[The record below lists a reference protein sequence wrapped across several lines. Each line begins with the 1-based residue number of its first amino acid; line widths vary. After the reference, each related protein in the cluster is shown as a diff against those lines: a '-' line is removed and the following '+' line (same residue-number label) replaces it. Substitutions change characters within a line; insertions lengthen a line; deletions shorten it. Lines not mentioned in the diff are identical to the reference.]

1 MTSAP
6 LVDAELRDAA
16 ARVIGR
22 FFFGTSALAGLA
34 SAVIL
39 SVLPPELPSGPREWL
54 VGSVGVFALLC
65 ALLVRLSARPRFPMA
80 AVLSAIATLAIG
92 LAGLVGFVLGDGLRS
107 PALGF
112 CGLVVCIVGAIN
124 GVRQGLVVGAVA
136 MLEIGALA
144 WAESSGAIAGA
155 AATGASAPLAM
166 ALLFHFLIVLC
177 GGVGGVLIARVLDH
191 FLRAAAEREHRFRG
205 LLRIAADWYWEQ
217 DKHFRF
223 TYVSEA
229 YRNSSGIPREDRMH
243 RTPWQIAD
251 MGLTDAQLDAHR
263 ADLEA
268 HRPFSG
274 LLARRRNADGR
285 WRNVS
290 ISGEPKFDAGGSFN
304 GYWGVARDV
313 TQELLSQRAVTASE
327 ARYRELF
334 TRSPSPLLLHRR
346 GTVLDANEAAARL
359 FGYANAEA
367 MNGQDIVH
375 LLWSGDTREHAVERL
390 DRLEA
395 MALGDGLPVTDLR
408 LRSRDGRS
416 LSVQATSVRVE
427 TAGGPANLSI
437 LFDIT
442 VRKSVESALRRSEAM
457 LSHLFAHSPDC
468 ITLSEMATGR
478 YAMVNAGFTRLT
490 GWSAEEVVGRTAL
503 ELGMWQDPG
512 ARDRLLA
519 LLERDANVVDLP
531 VEFVTRSG
539 ERISTLVSAGRF
551 AMDQREYLVL
561 DTRDVTRSERT
572 RMQHAAILERAS
584 IGIAFTRDSRFVQAN
599 PFFERMF
606 GWESGALVGQ
616 PGAVVWPNDDDHR
629 EVGEL
634 AGPLLSA
641 GHPFETE
648 RRMRRRDGSQFW
660 CRLLAQVVDR
670 NEPARSGTIWIAE
683 DVTERRRLDEALAA
697 ARDAAEAASRAKSAF
712 LANTSHEI
720 RTPLNGL
727 LGLTRLAMRP
737 DLPEARRQQYL
748 AQILDSAQS
757 LSGIM
762 SDILDVSK
770 IEAGKFALDDVP
782 FDLRETLEAVH
793 HAYESLA
800 EAKGLAL
807 LLAVDEGL
815 PASLSGDPVRVRQIL
830 SNFITNALKFTE
842 RGHVRIEATPLPSGG
857 IRLAVSDTGPGVP
870 SEMQARL
877 FMPFTQGD
885 SSTTRRFGGTGLGL
899 SICRELARLM
909 GGTVGV
915 HSTPGGGSTFWAELP
930 LPGTAPSHR
939 PAGTEANDLARLRGA
954 RVLMAEDNP
963 VNMMIVVA
971 MLEIWGVQVAQAA
984 DGRAAI
990 DAVHAAAREGRLFD
1004 VVVMDVQM
1012 PIMGGHEAARELR
1025 RHFDAATLPILA
1037 LTAAAL
1043 VSERDE
1049 ALAAGMNAFLTKP
1062 IDASKLRHAL
1072 AGLVQH
1078 GPAGPQASA
1087 GPPQA
1092 A

>member
-1 MTSAP
+1 MISAN
-6 LVDAELRDAA
+6 LVDAELRHAA

-22 FFFGTSALAGLA
+22 FFFGMAALAGVA
-34 SAVIL
+34 SAAIL
-39 SVLPPELPSGPREWL
+39 SVMPPDLPAGPRLLL
-54 VGSVGVFALLC
+54 VVSIGGFALLC
-65 ALLVRLSARPRFPMA
+65 GLIVRPSARPHFPMA
-80 AVLSAIATLAIG
+80 AVLNAVATLAIA
-92 LAGLVGFVLGDGLRS
+92 LAGGVGFVLGAGLRS
-107 PALGF
+107 PTLGF
-112 CGLVVCIVGAIN
+112 CGLIVCIVGAIN
-124 GVRQGLVVGAVA
+124 GVRHGLAVGAIA
-136 MLEIGALA
+136 MLEAAGLA
-144 WAESSGAIAGA
+144 WAESAGA
-155 AATGASAPLAM
+155 MPRPGAQVPLAM
-166 ALLFHFLIVLC
+166 ALLFQWLIVLC
-177 GGVGGVLIARVLDH
+177 GAIGGVLIARVLDH
-191 FLRAAAEREHRFRG
+191 YLRAAGEREQRFRG

-217 DKHFRF
+217 DQHFRF

-229 YRNSSGIPREDRMH
+229 YLNSSGIARDDRMN

-251 MGLTDAQLDAHR
+251 MGLTDDQLDAHR

-274 LLARRRNADGR
+274 LLARRRNAAGQ
-285 WRNVS
+285 WRSVS
-290 ISGEPKFDAGGSFN
+290 ISGEPKFDAGGSFC

-313 TQELLSQRAVTASE
+313 TQDLLAQRAVAASE
-327 ARYRELF
+327 TRYRELF
-334 TRSPSPLLLHRR
+334 TRSPSSLFLHRQ
-346 GTVLDANEAAARL
+346 GIVLDANEAAARL
-359 FGYANAEA
+359 FGYASANA
-367 MNGQDIVH
+367 MSGLNIVE
-375 LLWSGDTREHAVERL
+375 LLQSTGTHHRIIERL
-390 DRLEA
+390 SRLETL
-395 MALGDGLPVTDLR
+395 ALGDGLPVTDLR
-408 LRSRDGRS
+408 LRSFDGRL

-427 TAGGPANLSI
+427 ADGGPANLSI

-442 VRKSVESALRRSEAM
+442 ARKAVEGALRRSEAM
-457 LSHLFAHSPDC
+457 LSHLFANSPDC
-468 ITLSEMATGR
+468 ITLTEMATGR
-478 YAMVNAGFTRLT
+478 YAMVNAGFSRLT
-490 GWSAEEVVGRTAL
+490 GWAADEVVGRTAFEIGL
-503 ELGMWQDPG
+503 WHDS
-512 ARDRLLA
+512 ATRDRLLA
-519 LLERDANVVDLP
+519 LLERDGKVIDLP

-561 DTRDVTRSERT
+561 DTRDVTSSERT
-572 RMQHAAILERAS
+572 RLQHAAILERAS

-599 PFFERMF
+599 PYFERMF
-606 GWESGALVGQ
+606 GWEAGGLVGQ
-616 PGAVVWPNDDDHR
+616 PGAAVWPTLDDHR
-629 EVGEL
+629 EIGQL

-641 GHPFETE
+641 GQAFETE
-648 RRMRRRDGSQFW
+648 CRMKRRDGSQFW

-727 LGLTRLAMRP
+727 LGLTRLAMQP
-737 DLPEARRQQYL
+737 ELPQARRQQYL
-748 AQILDSAQS
+748 AQILDSAQA

-770 IEAGKFALDDVP
+770 IEAGKFALDDAP

-800 EAKGLAL
+800 EVKGLAL
-807 LLAVDEGL
+807 LLAIDERL
-815 PASLSGDPVRVRQIL
+815 PASLRGDPVRVRQIL

-842 RGHVRIEATPLPSGG
+842 RGHVRIEATLLSSGG
-857 IRLAVSDTGPGVP
+857 VRLAVSDTGPGVP
-870 SEMQARL
+870 PETQARL

-899 SICRELARLM
+899 SICRELAALM

-915 HSTPGGGSTFWAELP
+915 QSTPGFGSTFWAELP
-930 LPGTAPSHR
+930 LPGATPSQR
-939 PAGTEANDLARLRGA
+939 ATSTEAIDLARLRGT

-971 MLEIWGVQVAQAA
+971 MLELWGVQVEQAE
-984 DGRAAI
+984 DGRAAV
-990 DAVHAAAREGRLFD
+990 DAVQAAARAGRPFD

-1049 ALAAGMNAFLTKP
+1049 ALAAGMNDFLTKP
-1062 IDASKLRHAL
+1062 IDAGKLRHAL
-1072 AGLVQH
+1072 AGLVQRH
-1078 GPAGPQASA
+1078 
-1087 GPPQA
+1087 
-1092 A
+1092 